1 MEEPVSPSKRR
12 SSGSHSVD
20 TTSTAL
26 SNEPLPLKM
35 GPGATATLGETT
47 TSPPDPSSLSDP
59 MSSRYTLAST
69 APLDPTLAVSP
80 GSFPLASPPSSVAS
94 SSPVALTSA
103 AVAYHDSFSSPPSS
117 SSRVVRTNAHTTA
130 AGGGGRKA
138 SVSLNLF
145 KETTSIPDKELE
157 ALRRP
162 SKSRL
167 PSSTR
172 SETSSIM
179 VLNAKSPSLSIK
191 GKERATAIKQTNA
204 TPSTHTSPE
213 PNHFFAPGSPFS
225 SQRASISRSVS
236 ASQAQGRSSQ
246 SRRSSPNILPSP
258 SKGDRSGHPSP
269 ALYIGPS
276 GLTTSRPA
284 SPRLTSPWITVGTTG
299 GGGVLGSPV
308 PEFSLPNAAMP
319 PHSVHDILGPPV
331 VPIPSRGSSTT
342 SEPAPSHAGSSP
354 SVLNEPPPP
363 PPSIPSSTSSSVFKL
378 IYSPKPLGHES
389 SANGTSTATQSL
401 VEGVRRLV
409 LDQGATSP
417 TRAVP
422 TGPPEKAVASTL
434 APPSTSASTSAPVNI
449 APSIASSES
458 VSTYDDATT
467 TEDEDEWSDD
477 EDEDDE
483 DDDDEDEDDRDDI
496 DDGAQ
501 DGDEEDGNLEEE
513 GAPLTRGETL
523 ESRDEEFELDV
534 GPLKDKIAQN
544 GGGTV
549 EMRCAADGDEWGS
562 RLLGRDGTIAATVP
576 LEPYNHQVGGHN
588 HIFRFSKKAI
598 CKPLASRENEFYEA
612 VERSCPKLLAF
623 VPQYLGVLNVTYR
636 RPALSSRES
645 SRARTSTPQL
655 PERRIFREKS
665 AATVR
670 SVEEGGGGGG
680 LGADEAAMEEV
691 PEVVLDR
698 NRHIIPDT
706 LVWDVT
712 KGLRRS
718 GRMHRNARRKSG
730 NNTDP
735 ELLGGDASTG
745 TTTTTGGG
753 GGGSNLLS
761 SPDIAPSSFSISG
774 SVGEDTP
781 LSSLSAV
788 PSFPL
793 LSATPPTPH
802 STPVDANY
810 VESALVRRQHQ
821 RLGQSPVADDTALR
835 RSFARR
841 LSPSRSLSSGAVL
854 GSASPAVSRVGR
866 HTTGTGSTTVNT
878 RLCEQVLREVFSSPK
893 LREGRRGWKEGKR
906 HGLSGTNSASNLG
919 TGGEATPVSARAASL
934 QRPERPELRETQ
946 STGALLRTRQ
956 SSVENGVVEERQS
969 RSRHLSFGA
978 GGSQRERGCSVG
990 SQEGM
995 FAMDDVSEPG
1005 GTTTNAASS
1014 PSLPATTS
1022 SLCPV
1027 DETAPLP
1034 ASDHP
1039 LKRQANPVVAENPP
1053 SEPTIGSPPSSS
1065 SIPAV
1070 VEPSVPP
1077 PQSTE
1082 TPTAPL
1088 RQEQFILM
1096 EDLTGSL
1103 KSPCVLDL
1111 KMGTRQYGIAA
1122 TPAKKASQTKKCS
1135 KTTSHDLGVRIC
1147 GMQVFKSAEGSYV
1160 FQDKY
1165 FGRNVTTRDFP
1176 SVLAHFLSNGVEV
1189 LAYQI
1194 PIILRQLYRLASI
1207 IKGLNRYRFYAASL
1221 LFIYDGDAEAQ
1232 ANLKA
1237 QMSSGGQVSS
1247 TGESSCVT
1255 TSTGESSCVT
1265 TSTTTTST
1273 STGLSDSPSGPVL
1286 DRHRHASASSHAHRH
1301 HGKKHRVPPGGVTI
1315 RLIDFA
1321 HCTTGD
1327 DFIAVDELAASMSK
1341 CSDEGNG
1348 SSPSVPAPGT
1358 ILPDGRVVASFPPT
1372 HPNQADLGF
1381 LLGLK
1386 SLASSLTMIWNQERA
1401 QGNAPEEPLHV
1412 EGEGIWAE
1420 IWGPEVGM
1428 EMGLGKGVTPETV
1441 YDLATA

>member
-1 MEEPVSPSKRR
+1 M
-12 SSGSHSVD
+12 
-20 TTSTAL
+20 
-26 SNEPLPLKM
+26 
-35 GPGATATLGETT
+35 
-47 TSPPDPSSLSDP
+47 
-59 MSSRYTLAST
+59 
-69 APLDPTLAVSP
+69 
-80 GSFPLASPPSSVAS
+80 
-94 SSPVALTSA
+94 
-103 AVAYHDSFSSPPSS
+103 
-117 SSRVVRTNAHTTA
+117 
-130 AGGGGRKA
+130 
-138 SVSLNLF
+138 
-145 KETTSIPDKELE
+145 
-157 ALRRP
+157 
-162 SKSRL
+162 
-167 PSSTR
+167 
-172 SETSSIM
+172 
-179 VLNAKSPSLSIK
+179 
-191 GKERATAIKQTNA
+191 
-204 TPSTHTSPE
+204 
-213 PNHFFAPGSPFS
+213 
-225 SQRASISRSVS
+225 
-236 ASQAQGRSSQ
+236 
-246 SRRSSPNILPSP
+246 
-258 SKGDRSGHPSP
+258 
-269 ALYIGPS
+269 
-276 GLTTSRPA
+276 
-284 SPRLTSPWITVGTTG
+284 
-299 GGGVLGSPV
+299 LGSPV

-342 SEPAPSHAGSSP
+342 SEPAPFHAGSSP

-363 PPSIPSSTSSSVFKL
+363 PSIPSSTSNSVVKV
-378 IYSPKPLGHES
+378 IYSPKPLGHDSS
-389 SANGTSTATQSL
+389 SANGTPTPTATQSL

-409 LDQGATSP
+409 LDQGATSQK
-417 TRAVP
+417 RAVP
-422 TGPPEKAVASTL
+422 TEPPDTAVASTL
-434 APPSTSASTSAPVNI
+434 APPSTSASASTSAPVNI

-477 EDEDDE
+477 DDE
-483 DDDDEDEDDRDDI
+483 YDDDDDDDEDDRDGI

-513 GAPLTRGETL
+513 GAPLTRGHTL
-523 ESRDEEFELDV
+523 ESQDEEFELDV
-534 GPLKDKIAQN
+534 GPLKDKIARN

-549 EMRCAADGDEWGS
+549 EMRRAAAGDEWGS
-562 RLLGRDGTIAATVP
+562 RLLDRDGTIAATVP
-576 LEPYNHQVGGHN
+576 LEPYDHQVGGHN

-645 SRARTSTPQL
+645 SRARASTPQV

-665 AATVR
+665 AATMR
-670 SVEEGGGGGG
+670 SAEEGEGGGGG
-680 LGADEAAMEEV
+680 LGANEAAMEEV
-691 PEVVLDR
+691 PEVVLER
-698 NRHIIPDT
+698 NRHIIPNT

-745 TTTTTGGG
+745 TTTTTGAG

-761 SPDIAPSSFSISG
+761 SPDFAPSSFSISG

-802 STPVDANY
+802 STPVDTNY
-810 VESALVRRQHQ
+810 VESALAQRQHQ

-835 RSFARR
+835 RSLARR

-854 GSASPAVSRVGR
+854 GSASSAVSRVGR
-866 HTTGTGSTTVNT
+866 HTSGTGSTTVNT

-893 LREGRRGWKEGKR
+893 LREGRREWKEGKR

-919 TGGEATPVSARAASL
+919 TGGKVTPVSARAASL

-946 STGALLRTRQ
+946 STGALLCTRQ

-978 GGSQRERGCSVG
+978 GGLQRERGCSVG
-990 SQEGM
+990 SQEGI

-1005 GTTTNAASS
+1005 GTTSNAASS
-1014 PSLPATTS
+1014 PLLPATTS

-1039 LKRQANPVVAENPP
+1039 LKHQANPVVAKNPP
-1053 SEPTIGSPPSSS
+1053 SEPTIGSLPPSF

-1070 VEPSVPP
+1070 VEPSIPP

-1147 GMQVFKSAEGSYV
+1147 GMQVFKSAEGRYV

-1165 FGRNVTTRDFP
+1165 FGRNVTTQEFP

-1207 IKGLNRYRFYAASL
+1207 LKGLNRYRFYAASL
-1221 LFIYDGDAEAQ
+1221 LFIYDGDAEVQ

-1237 QMSSGGQVSS
+1237 QMFSGGQLSS

-1255 TSTGESSCVT
+1255 T
-1265 TSTTTTST
+1265 TTTMTTT

-1286 DRHRHASASSHAHRH
+1286 DRHHHASASSHAHRH

-1327 DFIAVDELAASMSK
+1327 DFITVDELAASMSK
-1341 CSDEGNG
+1341 SSDEGDG

-1401 QGNAPEEPLHV
+1401 LGNAPEEPLHV